1 MSRTTLAEQAQRQLP
16 SSEYLIVIGVDGH
29 RMNEI
34 HGKLELCVRYYS
46 GNRAWLLFPDVQRL
60 DLVKQYVAEHKLNTR
75 KQTPS
80 QQYARLVRSSVSVT
94 NNRSS
99 LAAKSVHP
107 RIVNAPKA

>member
-16 SSEYLIVIGVDGH
+16 SSEYLIVIGVD
-29 RMNEI
+29 EI

-99 LAAKSVHP
+99 LAAKS
-107 RIVNAPKA
+107 